1 MTIKCP
7 KCHSENPETKQFC
20 ADCGTQLPPPQDKPP
35 VATETF
41 QTPVRELTTGS
52 TFAGR
57 YQVIEELGQGGMGK
71 VYKVFDTDIKEKIA
85 LKLLRPEIALE
96 KDEAKRYQTAEEL
109 RTDLEKVEQGLPT
122 TDRILPTKKGHAS
135 KEITVKFDVRRILV
149 PALIV
154 LVLAVA
160 AALLWRTIS
169 RKEAVPTAQ
178 RSSLLV

>member
-1 MTIKCP
+1 MTP
-7 KCHSENPETKQFC
+7 T
-20 ADCGTQLPPPQDKPP
+20 L
-35 VATETF
+35 
-41 QTPVRELTTGS
+41 QTHVRELITGS

-57 YQVIEELGQGGMGK
+57 YQVIEELGHGGMGK

-109 RTDLEKVEQGLPT
+109 RTDLEKVEQGLPA
-122 TDRILPTKKGHAS
+122 TDRILPKKKGHTS
-135 KEITVKFDVRRILV
+135 KEITVKLDVRRILV
-149 PALIV
+149 PTRIV

-160 AALLWRTIS
+160 AALLRRTIP

-178 RSSLLV
+178 KSSLLV